1 MKTKFKVEIK
11 ANGNHST
18 ALLTMIGN
26 HNEGLANIDIEV
38 IKGYLLA
45 KKAQY
50 PSLSDGKIFFVPAST
65 EKSIAIS
72 DNEGET
78 FYLIITEVNAN
89 ENEGEVIAPTL
100 ERQNQ

>member
-1 MKTKFKVEIK
+1 MKTKFKVEIN
-11 ANGNHST
+11 AHGNHSD
-18 ALLTMIGN
+18 ALLKMIGN
-26 HNEGLANIDIEV
+26 HNEGLVSIDIDV

-50 PSLSDGKIFFVPAST
+50 PSLTDGKVFFVPAST

-78 FYLIITEVNAN
+78 FYITITEVNAN
-89 ENEGEVIAPTL
+89 INELEPDYQTL
-100 ERQNQ
+100 NRQS